1 MAGRA
6 EGPAPATSS
15 WGAAGIAVLDAFDRA
30 AGVTIIV
37 AMVVMVSVVSA
48 QVFLRYALN
57 SSLGWADE
65 VSRLTFV
72 WSIFLAIPLG
82 VRAGA
87 HIGIEIFVTRLPPPV
102 RAALARIIA
111 LAGCGVMLIVG
122 YESIVIVID
131 QWDEKMAS
139 LEISAA
145 LFIVAVAIGAVHA
158 ALHLAWIAL
167 TGHPAPGG
175 IKVSA
180 E

>member
-1 MAGRA
+1 MPDHV
-6 EGPAPATSS
+6 EHPDPATSR
-15 WGAAGIAVLDAFDRA
+15 WQAAGIAVLDGLDRV

-37 AMVVMVSVVSA
+37 AMVVMVGVVSA

-57 SSLGWADE
+57 SSFGWADE

-87 HIGIEIFVTRLPPPV
+87 HIGIEILVTRLAPAA
-102 RAALARIIA
+102 RSALARAVA
-111 LAGCGVMLIVG
+111 LVGCGLMLIVG
-122 YESIVIVID
+122 YESVVITID

-139 LEISAA
+139 LELSAA
-145 LFIVAVAIGAVHA
+145 LFIVAVAIGALHA
-158 ALHLAWIAL
+158 ALHLAWITI
-167 TGHPAPGG
+167 TGNPAPGG
-175 IKVSA
+175 MRISA